1 MNKNWMLLF
10 GLLLLTMA
18 CNLELAL
25 PWQPTQ
31 PTQVA
36 SATSTRR
43 VVASPS
49 PQAALAS
56 PTSAPKPTRTP
67 TLTPVPVPS
76 RTPVTPTE
84 VLPTP
89 PAGRLILIEYFDK
102 YGGDA
107 PWMPPDAYIGRHLPR
122 LVIYTDGQLI
132 WRDDAGALWES
143 SMSKDAMCTLV
154 GGMEKFGLFKVEG
167 DGTLEA
173 DDPIYEKIPADRLND
188 SGFVNFLLVVNG
200 NPAKWVI
207 IYRPFVDSLV
217 RPVKSSWE
225 LFNSFKPSDIQ
236 PYEPELYVM
245 WIEAQQKLARS
256 YGAGADLQPADWPR
270 DLPKLN
276 KLLGDNDAIQI
287 PLDSSE
293 VHSLLKYYDPAPGVK
308 LFKEGKDRYSVILR
322 PLLPHEELNNLS
334 PVPQVAQRFA
344 LPFKCPK

>member
-1 MNKNWMLLF
+1 
-10 GLLLLTMA
+10 
-18 CNLELAL
+18 
-25 PWQPTQ
+25 
-31 PTQVA
+31 
-36 SATSTRR
+36 
-43 VVASPS
+43 
-49 PQAALAS
+49 
-56 PTSAPKPTRTP
+56 
-67 TLTPVPVPS
+67 
-76 RTPVTPTE
+76 
-84 VLPTP
+84 
-89 PAGRLILIEYFDK
+89 
-102 YGGDA
+102 
-107 PWMPPDAYIGRHLPR
+107 
-122 LVIYTDGQLI
+122 
-132 WRDDAGALWES
+132 
-143 SMSKDAMCTLV
+143 LV

-167 DGTLEA
+167 DGTLAA

-276 KLLGDNDAIQI
+276 KLLGDNDAVQI

-308 LFKEGKDRYSVILR
+308 LFKEGRDRYSVILR